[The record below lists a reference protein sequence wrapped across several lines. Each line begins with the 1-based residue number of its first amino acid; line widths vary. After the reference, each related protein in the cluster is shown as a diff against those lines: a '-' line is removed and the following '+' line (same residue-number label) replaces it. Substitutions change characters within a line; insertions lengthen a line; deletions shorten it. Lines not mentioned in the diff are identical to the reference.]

1 MFTFIE
7 TRLFT
12 KLADELL
19 GGDQL
24 SELQLYLSENPEVGD
39 IIRGSGGVRKMRW
52 AMPGRGK
59 RGGMRVIYY
68 LRSKQGQIW
77 LLTLYPKNVADNIS
91 PTDLRSIS
99 EEIDGK
105 G

>member
-19 GGDQL
+19 GDDQL

-59 RGGMRVIYY
+59 RGGMKVIYY
-68 LRSKQGQIW
+68 LRSRQGQIG
-77 LLTLYPKNVADNIS
+77 LLRLYPKNVADNIS
-91 PTDLRSIS
+91 STDLRSIS

>member
-7 TRLFT
+7 TKLFT

-19 GGDQL
+19 GDDQL
-24 SELQLYLSENPEVGD
+24 SELQLHLSEHPEVGD
-39 IIRGSGGVRKMRW
+39 IIRGSGGIRKMRW

-59 RGGMRVIYY
+59 RGGMKVIYY

-77 LLTLYPKNVADNIS
+77 LLTLYPKNVAENIS
-91 PTDLRSIS
+91 SADLRSIS